1 MEDREIV
8 DLYWQRSDLA
18 ISETEKKYDRYCHTI
33 AYNICGDDGDAE
45 ECVNDTWLSAWN
57 RMPTDR
63 PAVLSAFLGCII
75 RSLAINKIRA
85 KNRIKRGGGQAP
97 LALDELAECVPGGT
111 NPEQALEAKELEAAI
126 GKFVQGLAGTEKHA
140 FVLRYWYLAP
150 ISDIA
155 ERLGCREAKIKSSL
169 FRTRKKLKVYLQEE
183 GLC

>member
-1 MEDREIV
+1 MDDRQIV
-8 DLYWQRSDLA
+8 DLYWQRDDA
-18 ISETEKKYDRYCHTI
+18 AVRETELKYGPFCRGL
-33 AYNICGDDGDAE
+33 AYNVLSSHEDAE

-57 RMPTDR
+57 RMPADR

-155 ERLGCREAKIKSSL
+155 ERLGCREARIKSSL